1 MHRFLAQ
8 DPMFASMR
16 NNEQFQ
22 TIITRMEEDVARE
35 AERVEAQGIAA
46 RVDSMIAAGRDR
58 LR

>member
-1 MHRFLAQ
+1 
-8 DPMFASMR
+8 MFASMR